1 MFARPLTT
9 VHPTLVNGAAGVVVA
24 PDDQPVSVM
33 SFTVRGGRI
42 VEINAIADPDRL
54 ARLPLQLR

>member
-1 MFARPLTT
+1 LTT